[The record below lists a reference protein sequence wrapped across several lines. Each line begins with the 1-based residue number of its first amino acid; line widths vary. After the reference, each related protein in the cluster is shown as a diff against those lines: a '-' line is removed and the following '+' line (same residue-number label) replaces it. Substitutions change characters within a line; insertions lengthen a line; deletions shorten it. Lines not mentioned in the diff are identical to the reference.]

1 LLAVGVIVGV
11 VAAGCSKS
19 TDTPPPVVGGLFTAK
34 LVVVQ
39 RCDNLGAQAFVIRV
53 TNEGPGKATG
63 KLTARVVDATGK
75 DVPNTREITVGTT
88 PVLDARGYVD
98 YPVPVPLNE
107 RRVVTVTDQRLNQTS
122 GAIPLRNGCHNQVK
136 EVGGFTVVLSDQ
148 HCSDR
153 VDHRQVSVT
162 NHNLVPIFIEAHAG
176 GGPQAEPLRV
186 KPNETVEL
194 PVNLESVPG
203 RETAVVVVVH
213 PLNAGADP
221 PTGKFKLK
229 PCK

>member
-1 LLAVGVIVGV
+1 
-11 VAAGCSKS
+11 
-19 TDTPPPVVGGLFTAK
+19 
-34 LVVVQ
+34 
-39 RCDNLGAQAFVIRV
+39 
-53 TNEGPGKATG
+53 
-63 KLTARVVDATGK
+63 
-75 DVPNTREITVGTT
+75 
-88 PVLDARGYVD
+88 VLDARGYVD
-98 YPVPVPLNE
+98 YPVPVPLTE
-107 RRVVTVTDQRLNQTS
+107 RRVVTVPDQRLNQTS